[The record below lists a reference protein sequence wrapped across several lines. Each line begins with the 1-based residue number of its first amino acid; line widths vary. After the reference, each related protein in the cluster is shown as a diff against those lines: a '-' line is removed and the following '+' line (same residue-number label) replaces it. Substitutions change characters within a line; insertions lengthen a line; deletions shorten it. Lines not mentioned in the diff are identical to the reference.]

1 MNNHK
6 ELFQRP
12 RHREPSHANFT
23 KIIATPMTTKK
34 TSVEKGKISQIW
46 VRKIDLVSNADDDLD
61 PLDDYSSSGE
71 VGLSF

>member
-1 MNNHK
+1 
-6 ELFQRP
+6 
-12 RHREPSHANFT
+12 
-23 KIIATPMTTKK
+23 MTTKK

-71 VGLSF
+71 VGLSFWG